1 MTTRAVLS
9 NEWSY
14 LPIPMLLVNDRGD
27 VVASNERANEAFHR
41 CLAGA
46 DQLSACT
53 VDGVEYTVEKYEHT
67 EIDNYFFYL
76 FYPEGMNEDPR
87 KFEEMERE
95 LNSLLESA
103 YDAIYIT
110 DAEGTTLKTNPAI
123 ERITK
128 IPRDYY
134 IGKNVNQLVERGIL
148 EESVT
153 FRVVEEKKPVTVYQR
168 GQGDIEVMLTGSPI
182 FNEDGEVEKVITN
195 IRDLTDLKQ
204 LRDENQKMKELNSFY
219 KAELNKMQANPDV
232 TKDIVC
238 ESAEMKN
245 IFFTGERVANIDAT
259 ILVLGETGVGKD
271 VFAKHVH
278 EQSLRSEQGEFIKI
292 NCGAIP
298 PTLLESELFGYEAGA
313 FSGAQKAGKAG
324 MFELANHGTLFL
336 DEVGELPLELQ
347 VKLLRVLQ
355 EGEIRRVGSTYTT
368 WIDVRVI
375 AATNRDLK
383 KMVKEGTFRED
394 LYYRI
399 NVIPIHIPPLRE
411 RREDILPLIHFYL
424 EHYNEKYDVRKQFS
438 ESTLNFFYQFDW
450 QGNVR
455 ELSNL
460 VERLVVTIP
469 TNMIDIVDLPVDVRN
484 DSSEDG
490 LPQEITTLQEATEKS
505 EKTLLAKAL
514 KLYKNTYEIADALGT
529 SQATIVRK
537 LKKYELS

>member
-1 MTTRAVLS
+1 MTTKALLS
-9 NEWSY
+9 SEWSY
-14 LPIPMLLVNDRGD
+14 LPFPMLLVNDRGE
-27 VVASNERANEAFHR
+27 VIARNERANEDFHR
-41 CLAGA
+41 CIKEGEHHF
-46 DQLSACT
+46 ACN
-53 VDGVEYTVEKYEHT
+53 VDGQDYLVEKYEHSHMN
-67 EIDNYFFYL
+67 NYFFYF
-76 FYPEGMNEDPR
+76 FYPRSKGAAPQ
-87 KFEEMERE
+87 KYEEMERE

-134 IGKNVNQLVERGIL
+134 IGKNVNQLVQRGIL

-182 FNEDGEVEKVITN
+182 FNKDGEVEKVITN

-219 KAELNKMQANPDV
+219 KAELNKMQENPDV
-232 TKDIVC
+232 TTDIVC

-271 VFAKHVH
+271 VFAKNVH
-278 EQSLRSEQGEFIKI
+278 EHSLRSEQGEFIKI

-313 FSGAQKAGKAG
+313 FSGAQKTGKAG
-324 MFELANHGTLFL
+324 MFELADHGTLFL
-336 DEVGELPLELQ
+336 DEIGELPLELQ

-355 EGEIRRVGSTYTT
+355 EGELRRVGSTNTT
-368 WIDVRVI
+368 RIDVRVI

-411 RREDILPLIHFYL
+411 RREDILALIYFYL
-424 EHYNEKYDVRKQFS
+424 NHYNEKYDVTKKFS
-438 ESTLNFFYQFDW
+438 ESALNFFYQFDW
-450 QGNVR
+450 HGNVR
-455 ELSNL
+455 ELANL

-469 TNMIDIVDLPVDVRN
+469 TNMIDISDIPVDIREETG
-484 DSSEDG
+484 DDG
-490 LPQEITTLQEATEKS
+490 LPQEITTLQEATEHS
-505 EKTLLAKAL
+505 ERALLAKAL
-514 KLYKNTYEIADALGT
+514 KLYENTYKIADALGT

-537 LKKYELS
+537 LKKYEMT

>member
-1 MTTRAVLS
+1 MTTREVLS
-9 NEWSY
+9 HEWSY
-14 LPIPMLLVNDRGD
+14 LPFPMLLVNDRGEII
-27 VVASNERANEAFHR
+27 ASNEQANEDFHR
-41 CLAGA
+41 CLPEV
-46 DQLSACT
+46 DQRSFCT

-67 EIDNYFFYL
+67 HIDHYFFYL
-76 FYPEGMNEDPR
+76 FYPKGKNGDSR
-87 KFEEMERE
+87 NFEEMERE

-182 FNEDGEVEKVITN
+182 FNEAGEVEKVITN

-204 LRDENQKMKELNSFY
+204 LRDENQKVKELNSFY
-219 KAELNKMQANPDV
+219 KAELNKMQANPQVMKDV
-232 TKDIVC
+232 VC

-245 IFFTGERVANIDAT
+245 IFFTGERVSNIDAT

-278 EQSLRSEQGEFIKI
+278 DNSLRSEEGEFIKI

-313 FSGAQKAGKAG
+313 FSGAQKDGKAG
-324 MFELANHGTLFL
+324 MFELANKGTLFL
-336 DEVGELPLELQ
+336 DEVGELPLDLQ

-355 EGEIRRVGSTYTT
+355 EGEIRRVGSTQTT

-383 KMVKEGTFRED
+383 KMVKEGNFRED

-411 RREDILPLIHFYL
+411 RREDILPLVYYYL
-424 EHYNEKYDVRKQFS
+424 DHYNEKYDVHKQFS
-438 ESTLNFFYQFDW
+438 EATLNFFYRFDW
-450 QGNVR
+450 NGNVR

-469 TNMIDIVDLPVDVRN
+469 TSMIDIVDLPVDLREN
-484 DSSEDG
+484 GEDE
-490 LPQEITTLQEATEKS
+490 LPQGITTLQEATEKS
-505 EKTLLAKAL
+505 EKALLIKAL
-514 KLYKNTYEIADALGT
+514 SRYENTYKIAEALGT

-537 LKKYELS
+537 LKKYELT